1 MRQLGLTIYKP
12 DKAFHGYTLFAPMR
26 GTSAYLI
33 DMQGAIVHRWQLP
46 YRPGDYGYL
55 LDNGHLLVSGQTGKG
70 PTLGGRGGIVM
81 EMDWQGR
88 VLWEYAEDTLHHDFC
103 RMPNGN
109 TMVLGW
115 EPIPA
120 EMVNRV
126 KGGQPGTELEGS
138 IWCDYFREITPNK
151 QVAWEW
157 HAYQHLDPDTD
168 TICPLERRQEWTHAN
183 TCEVLPDGTL
193 LTSFRVLNTVGIIDK
208 PSGRFLWK
216 WGKDELG
223 HQHDPNP
230 LPNGHLLIFDNGFHA
245 LRPGPG
251 AQSRIIEVDPK
262 TDTIAWRYEA
272 RPGWDFFSYFISGA
286 QRLPNG
292 NTLIC
297 EGMTGRIFEV
307 THEGEIVWQYTNPFF
322 DEDERFG
329 RVNLVFRA
337 YRYGPDF
344 PGLAGHAL
352 DPARYTWLNH
362 LYAPAASLMA
372 R

>member
-262 TDTIAWRYEA
+262 TNTIAWRYEA